1 MTDLLSR
8 FSTSIFSGTTQ
19 SRPPAPNQRLDP
31 IDEAVV
37 LYSRPILDRLAQAT
51 PSEMRAHEL
60 AKDLS
65 AQINIKDFG
74 QFLAVLRR
82 LADLG
87 YVQIMQQDVTGNDLV
102 RLIKKP

>member
-1 MTDLLSR
+1 
-8 FSTSIFSGTTQ
+8 
-19 SRPPAPNQRLDP
+19 
-31 IDEAVV
+31 
-37 LYSRPILDRLAQAT
+37 
-51 PSEMRAHEL
+51 MRAHEL